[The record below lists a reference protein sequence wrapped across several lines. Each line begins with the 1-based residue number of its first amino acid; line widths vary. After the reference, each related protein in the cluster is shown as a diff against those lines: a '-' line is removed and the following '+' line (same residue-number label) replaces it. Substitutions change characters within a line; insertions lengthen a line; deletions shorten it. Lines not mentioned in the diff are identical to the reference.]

1 MSRDVRLYLID
12 MRDSCARIVHHRS
25 GMPRAVF
32 FADAVVRDAV
42 LWNLLVLGEAAKQVP
57 EEVRAAYPLIEWR
70 KIAGFRD
77 VLAHGYFGLDEDIV
91 WDVIETKVPPLLEAV
106 EQALIALG

>member
-1 MSRDVRLYLID
+1 M
-12 MRDSCARIVHHRS
+12 
-25 GMPRAVF
+25 
-32 FADAVVRDAV
+32 
-42 LWNLLVLGEAAKQVP
+42 
-57 EEVRAAYPLIEWR
+57 IEWR

-77 VLAHGYFGLDEDIV
+77 VLAHGYFGLDEDIA